1 MKSLVLFLSFFFL
14 VSSAAGQRETARDRV
29 FTEGFYGNI
38 GVVNGPA
45 FGDFF
50 DYINDTYSQRFNN
63 TVDKI
68 DHFGSAAVVGAGYL
82 YRFYPNFALDVGFSI
97 YRLKSSGKIINN
109 NYPLEGPPHLQHELE
124 YQVGI
129 FSATIP
135 VLLDFSIKQPVVP
148 YVGIGISVF
157 AMRLDDF
164 VDDGIIQDAYRDTGS
179 SVGGHF
185 EAGTLVRLT
194 RKIWINIMGR
204 WYKGSGNLRAF
215 EPSRFLSKF
224 KIEHDISQLS
234 AGVVYYF
241 R

>member
-1 MKSLVLFLSFFFL
+1 MKSLVLFSTFFIL
-14 VSSAAGQRETARDRV
+14 AVSAVGQERITGDRV
-29 FTEGFYGNI
+29 YTEGLYGNI

-45 FGDFF
+45 FADFF
-50 DYINDTYSQRFNN
+50 DFINDTYSGPFNN
-63 TVDKI
+63 SVDKI
-68 DHFGSAAVVGAGYL
+68 DKFGSAAVMSAGYL

-109 NYPLEGPPHLQHELE
+109 NYPVEGPPHLQHELE

-135 VLLDFSIKQPVVP
+135 VFLDFSIRQPVVP

-164 VDDGIIQDAYRDTGS
+164 VDDGFILDAYRDTGTS
-179 SVGGHF
+179 IGGHF
-185 EAGTLVRLT
+185 EAGTLVRVT
-194 RKIWINIMGR
+194 PKIWINIKGR
-204 WYKGSGNLRAF
+204 WYKGSGHLRAF
-215 EPSRFLSKF
+215 EPPRFLSKF
-224 KIEHDISQLS
+224 TIEHDISQLS

>member
-1 MKSLVLFLSFFFL
+1 MKSLVLFLSFLFL
-14 VSSAAGQRETARDRV
+14 VSSAAGQQETAGDRV

-45 FGDFF
+45 FTDFF

-68 DHFGSAAVVGAGYL
+68 DHFGSAAIVGAGYL
-82 YRFYPNFALDVGFSI
+82 YRFYPNFALDIGFSI
-97 YRLKSSGKIINN
+97 YRLKSSCKIINN
-109 NYPLEGPPHLQHELE
+109 NYPVEGPPHLQHELE

-135 VLLDFSIKQPVVP
+135 VLLDFSVKQPAVP
-148 YVGIGISVF
+148 YVGIGISIF

-179 SVGGHF
+179 SMGGHF

-194 RKIWINIMGR
+194 GKIWINIKGR
-204 WYKGSGNLRAF
+204 WYKGSGHLRAF
-215 EPSRFLSKF
+215 EPLDRLSKF
-224 KIEHDISQLS
+224 RIEHDISQLS
-234 AGVVYYF
+234 AGVIYYF

>member
-1 MKSLVLFLSFFFL
+1 MTKVIVFSTFFL
-14 VSSAAGQRETARDRV
+14 FVASAASQEESTGNRV
-29 FTEGFYGNI
+29 FTEGIYGNI

-45 FGDFF
+45 FADFF
-50 DYINDTYSQRFNN
+50 NFINDTYSVQFNN

-68 DHFGSAAVVGAGYL
+68 DEFGSAVAVSGGYL

-97 YRLKSSGKIINN
+97 YQLKSSGEIVDNTGTNRSLK
-109 NYPLEGPPHLQHELE
+109 HELE

-135 VLLDFSIKQPVVP
+135 VLLDFSVRQPAIP
-148 YVGIGISVF
+148 YVGIGISFF

-164 VDDGIIQDAYRDTGS
+164 VDDGIILDAYRDTGT
-179 SVGGHF
+179 SVSGHF
-185 EAGTLVRLT
+185 EVGTLVRLT
-194 RKIWINIMGR
+194 PKIWIDLKGR
-204 WYKGSGNLRAF
+204 WYTGSGYLRAF
-215 EPSRFLSKF
+215 EPPTRLKRF
-224 KIEHDISQLS
+224 KIEHDISHLS

>member
-1 MKSLVLFLSFFFL
+1 MKSLALVSAFFFL
-14 VSSAAGQRETARDRV
+14 VTSAAGQERPGGDRV

-38 GVVNGPA
+38 GLVNGPDFA
-45 FGDFF
+45 DFF
-50 DYINDTYSQRFNN
+50 DHINDTYSVRFIN

-68 DHFGSAAVVGAGYL
+68 DKFGSAAVVSAGYL

-97 YRLKSSGKIINN
+97 YQLKSSGEIV
-109 NYPLEGPPHLQHELE
+109 NYNPADPRPGLQHDLE

-135 VLLDFSIKQPVVP
+135 VLLDFSVRQPVVP
-148 YVGIGISVF
+148 YVGIGISIF

-164 VDDGIIQDAYRDTGS
+164 VNDGFIQDGYRDTGT

-185 EAGTLVRLT
+185 EAGTFVRLT
-194 RKIWINIMGR
+194 GKIWINLKGR
-204 WYKGSGNLRAF
+204 WYKGSGHLRAF
-215 EPSRFLSKF
+215 EPPDRLNKF
-224 KIEHDISQLS
+224 KIEHDISHMS

>member
-1 MKSLVLFLSFFFL
+1 MKSLMLLASFFFF
-14 VSSAAGQRETARDRV
+14 VASAASQPESTGDRV
-29 FTEGFYGNI
+29 FTEGVYGNI
-38 GVVNGPA
+38 GAVNGPA
-45 FGDFF
+45 FAEFF
-50 DYINDTYSQRFNN
+50 NYINDTYSERFNN

-68 DHFGSAAVVGAGYL
+68 DRFGSAPVIGAGYF

-97 YRLKSSGKIINN
+97 YRLKSSGEIVNN
-109 NYPLEGPPHLQHELE
+109 NYPTQGTPLLQHDLE

-135 VLLDFSIKQPVVP
+135 VLLDFSVQQPVVP

-164 VDDGIIQDAYRDTGS
+164 VNDGFIQDAYRDTGS
-179 SVGGHF
+179 SIGGHF
-185 EAGTLVRLT
+185 EAGTFVRVT
-194 RKIWINIMGR
+194 RKIWINIKGR
-204 WYKGSGNLRAF
+204 WYKGSGHLRAF
-215 EPSRFLSKF
+215 EPPNSLSKF

>member
-1 MKSLVLFLSFFFL
+1 MKSPVLFLSFFFL
-14 VSSAAGQRETARDRV
+14 VSSTAGQQDTAGGRV

-38 GVVNGPA
+38 GAVNGPA
-45 FGDFF
+45 FADFF
-50 DYINDTYSQRFNN
+50 DYINDTYGQRFN

-68 DHFGSAAVVGAGYL
+68 DHFGSAAIVGAGYL

-109 NYPLEGPPHLQHELE
+109 NYPVEGPPHLQHELD

-164 VDDGIIQDAYRDTGS
+164 VNDGIQDAYRDTGT

-185 EAGTLVRLT
+185 EAGTLVRVT
-194 RKIWINIMGR
+194 RKIWINLKGR
-204 WYKGSGNLRAF
+204 WYKGSGHLRAF
-215 EPSRFLSKF
+215 EPPRALSKF

-234 AGVVYYF
+234 AGVIYYF

>member
-14 VSSAAGQRETARDRV
+14 VSSAAGQRETAGDRV

-38 GVVNGPA
+38 GVVNGPDFA
-45 FGDFF
+45 DFF
-50 DYINDTYSQRFNN
+50 DYINDRYGQRFNN

-68 DHFGSAAVVGAGYL
+68 DHFGSAAIVGAGYL

-97 YRLKSSGKIINN
+97 YRLKSSGRIINN
-109 NYPLEGPPHLQHELE
+109 NYPAESPPYLQHELE

-135 VLLDFSIKQPVVP
+135 VLLDFSSKQPVVP

-157 AMRLDDF
+157 AMRLDDY
-164 VDDGIIQDAYRDTGS
+164 VHNGIIQDAYRDTGS
-179 SVGGHF
+179 SIGGHF
-185 EAGTLVRLT
+185 EAGTLVRVT
-194 RKIWINIMGR
+194 PKIWINLKGR
-204 WYKGSGNLRAF
+204 WYKGSGHLRAF
-215 EPSRFLSKF
+215 DLPRFLGKF
-224 KIEHDISQLS
+224 KIEHDISQLT
-234 AGVVYYF
+234 AGVIYYF

>member
-1 MKSLVLFLSFFFL
+1 MKSLALFSTFFIL
-14 VSSAAGQRETARDRV
+14 AASAVGQERITGDRAY
-29 FTEGFYGNI
+29 TEGFYGNI

-45 FGDFF
+45 FADFF
-50 DYINDTYSQRFNN
+50 DFINDTYSVQFNN
-63 TVDKI
+63 SVDKI
-68 DHFGSAAVVGAGYL
+68 DKFGSAAVMSAGYL

-97 YRLKSSGKIINN
+97 YRLKSSGKIV
-109 NYPLEGPPHLQHELE
+109 NYNPAEIQPHLQHELE

-135 VLLDFSIKQPVVP
+135 VFLDFSIKQPVVP

-164 VDDGIIQDAYRDTGS
+164 VDNGLRLDAYRDTGTS
-179 SVGGHF
+179 IGGHF
-185 EAGTLVRLT
+185 EAGTLVRVT
-194 RKIWINIMGR
+194 PKIWIDIKGR
-204 WYKGSGNLRAF
+204 WYQGSGNLRAF
-215 EPSRFLSKF
+215 EPPRFLSKF
-224 KIEHDISQLS
+224 RIEHDISLLS

>member
-1 MKSLVLFLSFFFL
+1 MKRIVAFSVFFFL
-14 VSSAAGQRETARDRV
+14 AASAAAQHRPAEGRIL
-29 FTEGFYGNI
+29 TEGFYGSI
-38 GVVNGPA
+38 GMVNGPDFA
-45 FGDFF
+45 DFF
-50 DYINDTYSQRFNN
+50 DYINDTYSVRFIN

-68 DHFGSAAVVGAGYL
+68 DKFGNAVSVSAGYL

-97 YRLKSSGKIINN
+97 YQLKSSGEIV
-109 NYPLEGPPHLQHELE
+109 NYNPAETQPYLQHELE

-135 VLLDFSIKQPVVP
+135 VLLDFSVRQPVIP
-148 YVGIGISVF
+148 YVGIGISIF

-164 VDDGIIQDAYRDTGS
+164 VSDGIIQAGYRDTGS

-185 EAGTLVRLT
+185 EAGTFVRLT
-194 RKIWINIMGR
+194 GKIWINLKGR
-204 WYKGSGNLRAF
+204 WHKGSGYLRAF
-215 EPSRFLSKF
+215 EPLDRLSRF

>member
-1 MKSLVLFLSFFFL
+1 MKSPVLFLSFFFL
-14 VSSAAGQRETARDRV
+14 VSSAAGQRGTARDRV

-38 GVVNGPA
+38 GVVNGPDFA
-45 FGDFF
+45 DFF
-50 DYINDTYSQRFNN
+50 NHINDTYGEQFNN

-68 DHFGSAAVVGAGYL
+68 DRFGSAPVMGAGYF

-97 YRLKSSGKIINN
+97 YRLKSSGRIINYN
-109 NYPLEGPPHLQHELE
+109 PAEIQPGLQHELD

-135 VLLDFSIKQPVVP
+135 VLLDFSVKQPVVP

-194 RKIWINIMGR
+194 RKIWINIKGR

-215 EPSRFLSKF
+215 EPPNSLSKF